1 MKNHEDIENKII
13 SREMIASVLRNKL
26 AEGKKIVFTN
36 GCFDILH
43 PGHIHLLTTAKQY
56 GDILVV
62 GLNSDTSVKML
73 KGESRPVLDEDARAV
88 ILASLEVVDYVVV
101 FSEETPLE
109 LIREINP
116 DILVKGGDYRIE
128 EIVGSKYMATIG
140 GRTYSVPLLEGF
152 SSSKLIDKSR
162 NR

>member
-1 MKNHEDIENKII
+1 
-13 SREMIASVLRNKL
+13 MIASVLRNKL